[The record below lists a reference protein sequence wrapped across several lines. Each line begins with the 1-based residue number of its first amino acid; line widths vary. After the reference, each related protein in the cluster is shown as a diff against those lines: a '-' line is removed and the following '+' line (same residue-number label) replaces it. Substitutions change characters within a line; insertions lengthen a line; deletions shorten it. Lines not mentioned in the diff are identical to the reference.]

1 MTVQSWRKMVIK
13 GIPVAVPADTT
24 AETMLSKIAKDDIF
38 LMKSHRARNPQH
50 HRKFFALLS
59 KVHENLPDEIRHLYP
74 TTDKLLLGLKIVLG
88 YTETMIMPNG
98 KIVEIP
104 KSIAFE
110 SMDQTSFEIFWD
122 RCLKVISEQL
132 LPGIDDAELEAEI
145 AAEIR

>member
-1 MTVQSWRKMVIK
+1 MTVQSWRKMVIR
-13 GIPVAVPADTT
+13 GISVAVPADKT
-24 AETMLSKIAKDDIF
+24 AEDMLGKIAVNDLF

-59 KVHENLPDEIRHLYP
+59 KVHENLPDEVRHRYP
-74 TTDKLLLGLKIVLG
+74 STDALLIGLKVALG
-88 YTETMIMPNG
+88 YVETLILPDG
-98 KIVEIP
+98 RAVLTP

-132 LPGIDDAELEAEI
+132 LPGIDDAKLEAEI